1 MYGFPGKLECLSKI
15 VCLWLTIYKTLA
27 YYEISPPHNTGLSYF
42 IEQAR
47 RKNQTVYKVNDITAK
62 FHQLCSVAISV
73 SVVDVIDVIKSD
85 IVIKW
90 VALKRNDPERPEFRV
105 PRPTIQNDS
114 AIPLYADLKQNTR
127 HIVLTNSPLSEWPIE
142 PREGILVL
150 IIISSDQVLF
160 TPRQYFFFII
170 TTFV

>member
-1 MYGFPGKLECLSKI
+1 MIL
-15 VCLWLTIYKTLA
+15 
-27 YYEISPPHNTGLSYF
+27 
-42 IEQAR
+42 
-47 RKNQTVYKVNDITAK
+47 TAK

-73 SVVDVIDVIKSD
+73 SVVDIIDVIKSG

-114 AIPLYADLKQNTR
+114 ATPLYADLKQNTR

-150 IIISSDQVLF
+150 IIISSDQMRF
-160 TPRQYFFFII
+160 TPRQYFFFHNNNFCVIGVFMSNRHKVQFI
-170 TTFV
+170 TDLFSDMQEYTQSERLN